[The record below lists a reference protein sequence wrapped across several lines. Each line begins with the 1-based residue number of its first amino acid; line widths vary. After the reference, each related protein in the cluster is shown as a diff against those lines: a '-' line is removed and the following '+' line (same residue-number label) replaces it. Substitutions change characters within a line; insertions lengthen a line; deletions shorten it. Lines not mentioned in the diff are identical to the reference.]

1 MRVSSSIHVAAYGVA
16 LFFYGQVVFHCVYIY
31 HIFLIQPSVNGHLGR
46 FHALAIVNRAALI
59 MRVQVSFFKESC
71 VWMCAQEWDC

>member
-16 LFFYGQVVFHCVYIY
+16 LFFYGRVVFHCVYIP
-31 HIFLIQPSVNGHLGR
+31 HLPNLTSVNGHLGR

-59 MRVQVSFFKESC
+59 MRVQVSFFKECC